1 MNDPAILPITAQA
14 DEGLLPVST
23 PPPKSPP
30 WPSPSKMTIIGLAR
44 HTLGVVLLL
53 ITVFLWTTSQFLAS
67 TIFADN
73 TYSKPFLVTY
83 VNSLFFAILLLG
95 PLATIAW
102 GDIGS
107 LFRTLTGRG
116 QRATYETVADDD
128 NQDSCAPE
136 DHFSRNSCAPQQ
148 QQQQQQDDSTSTP
161 YAKGADNADKM
172 TFRETA
178 KLGFEFS
185 LLWFAANYFTA
196 ACLEYTT
203 VASST
208 ILTSTS
214 SIWTLIFGAI
224 IHVEFFSLRKLIG
237 VIASLAGVIL
247 ISRSDI
253 SGENDKSRGSFPHKT
268 SGQIAIGDILA
279 LLSAIIYGIYT
290 TVMKKNIR
298 HESRVNM
305 VWFFGFV
312 GLFNITIL
320 LPGFPIF
327 HYTGLESFELPPTKR
342 VLTIVLVNSAISLV
356 SDFCWAYSIILT
368 SPLVTTVGLSLTIP
382 LSLIGQMVLN
392 GQSSSVTYWIGAVIV
407 VSSFLLIN
415 HESKAEEGT
424 AHELEDSSSS

>member
-1 MNDPAILPITAQA
+1 MNDPAIVPTAAQA

-23 PPPKSPP
+23 PPPKSPL
-30 WPSPSKMTIIGLAR
+30 WPSPSKKTIVGLAR
-44 HTLGVVLLL
+44 HTLGIVLLL
-53 ITVFLWTTSQFLAS
+53 ITVFLWTTSSFLAS

-83 VNSLFFAILLLG
+83 SNSLFFAILLLG

-102 GDIGS
+102 NDIRS
-107 LFRTLTGRG
+107 LFRTLIGRG
-116 QRATYETVADDD
+116 QRAKYETIADDD
-128 NQDSCAPE
+128 NQDLSTPE
-136 DHFSRNSCAPQQ
+136 DRSSRSPGAPL
-148 QQQQQQDDSTSTP
+148 QQQQDDLTSTP
-161 YAKGADNADKM
+161 DAKGASNADKM

-185 LLWFAANYFTA
+185 FLWFAANYFTA

-237 VIASLAGVIL
+237 VIASLAGVVL
-247 ISRSDI
+247 ISRADI

-268 SGQIAIGDILA
+268 SEQIAIGDVLA

-290 TVMKKNIR
+290 TMMKKNIR
-298 HESRVNM
+298 DETRVNM
-305 VWFFGFV
+305 IWFFGFV
-312 GLFNITIL
+312 GLFNITLL

-327 HYTGLESFELPPTKR
+327 HYTGLETFEFPPTKR
-342 VLTIVLVNSAISLV
+342 VLTIVLVNSAISLF
-356 SDFCWAYSIILT
+356 SDFCWAYSIMLT

-392 GQSSSVTYWIGAVIV
+392 GQTSSVTYWIGAVIV
-407 VSSFLLIN
+407 VASFLLIN
-415 HESKAEEGT
+415 HESKAEEKT
-424 AHELEDSSSS
+424 AHELEDSRSS

>member
-1 MNDPAILPITAQA
+1 MNDPAILPTAAEA
-14 DEGLLPVST
+14 DDGLLPISA

-30 WPSPSKMTIIGLAR
+30 WPSPSKTTIIGLAR

-53 ITVFLWTTSQFLAS
+53 ITVFLWTASQFLAS

-83 VNSLFFAILLLG
+83 VNSSFFTILLIG
-95 PLATIAW
+95 PLTILLW
-102 GDIGS
+102 NRIRS
-107 LFRTLTGRG
+107 YFRILQRRD
-116 QRATYETVADDD
+116 QRAAYESVADDD
-128 NQDSCAPE
+128 NQDTSALE
-136 DHFSRNSCAPQQ
+136 DRSSGNSYAS
-148 QQQQQQDDSTSTP
+148 QQQQQDDSPSSP
-161 YAKGADNADKM
+161 YGKAAENADM
-172 TFRETA
+172 MSFRETA
-178 KLGFEFS
+178 RLGFEFS

-196 ACLEYTT
+196 SCLEYTT

-224 IHVEFFSLRKLIG
+224 IHVEFFTLRKLIG

-247 ISRSDI
+247 ISRADI

-268 SGQIAIGDILA
+268 SEQIAIGDTLA
-279 LLSAIIYGIYT
+279 LLSAILYGIYT

-305 VWFFGFV
+305 IWFFGFV
-312 GLFNITIL
+312 GLFNITML

-327 HYTGLESFELPPTKR
+327 HYTGLEPFELPPTKR

-356 SDFCWAYSIILT
+356 SDFCWAYSIMLT

-424 AHELEDSSSS
+424 AHELEDSDSS